1 MFFAN
6 GLKQSF
12 LGSMATHPPLEDRIK
27 ALDPSWNG
35 KFVRV
40 EMPELSSSIK
50 ASEGRRSRD
59 PFGALSGLI
68 AAAAVDE
75 VTPRQ
80 QTERKSSSDDVLRSI
95 GEIHREQ
102 IDLAQEM
109 HAGFPQEWLSAVHNQ
124 SGAQALIFAL
134 LLAQDNDLRGE
145 ELELLKANTDNLS
158 FETVQY
164 FQCELGDLHSSKKIA
179 LVDLSIPALKNLSQP
194 EYQRFRTI
202 MTKLIE
208 SDGRVDLFEFTLQKI
223 VARHLD
229 IYFQNRPATRIRYK
243 SLAPLAEDAA
253 VLLSTL
259 AGLGAENVE
268 RIEEAFAAGAKELE
282 MEVGERLRLL
292 SADQCGLQKI
302 DQALN
307 RFDEAAPMVKRK
319 LLQACGRIVMA
330 DGKIVSDEAE
340 LLRAIADTIGCPVPP
355 FVRNTIS

>member
-1 MFFAN
+1 M
-6 GLKQSF
+6 
-12 LGSMATHPPLEDRIK
+12 
-27 ALDPSWNG
+27 
-35 KFVRV
+35 
-40 EMPELSSSIK
+40 
-50 ASEGRRSRD
+50 
-59 PFGALSGLI
+59 
-68 AAAAVDE
+68 
-75 VTPRQ
+75 
-80 QTERKSSSDDVLRSI
+80 
-95 GEIHREQ
+95 
-102 IDLAQEM
+102 
-109 HAGFPQEWLSAVHNQ
+109 
-124 SGAQALIFAL
+124 
-134 LLAQDNDLRGE
+134 
-145 ELELLKANTDNLS
+145 
-158 FETVQY
+158 
-164 FQCELGDLHSSKKIA
+164 
-179 LVDLSIPALKNLSQP
+179 DLSIPALKNLSQP